1 MTVPVLPGP
10 ETVFL
15 GLDTDSPWFAG
26 HFPGHPI
33 LPGIAHLALV
43 ERALGG
49 LLDAPVRIAT
59 VPSLRLRRPL
69 GPGDALTLRL
79 APATGGAVRFEIAC
93 GAERASHGTVGLTA
107 DPGTLPAGADP
118 LLVAEVTAP
127 APDDPARL
135 LPHALPARLI
145 EAIGD
150 HQPER
155 LAARARI
162 PLDSPFAE
170 AGIAPALVALEL
182 AAQAAAALEAVE
194 RAARGEAGGARRG
207 YLVGARDARWAP
219 PLLPVGPPL
228 AVRVAL
234 EARALPLS
242 HYRFEVAV
250 AGTVVATGTIATFLG
265 DSNRQS
271 VSPLNRGQQP

>member
-1 MTVPVLPGP
+1 VAAVTVPALHGP
-10 ETVFL
+10 ETVSLAL
-15 GLDTDSPWFAG
+15 GADSPWFAG

-33 LPGIAHLALV
+33 LPGIAQLALV
-43 ERALGG
+43 ERALVA
-49 LLDAPVRIAT
+49 LLDAPVRIAA

-69 GPGDALTLRL
+69 GPGDALVLRL
-79 APATGGAVRFEIAC
+79 APAEGGAVRFEIAH
-93 GAERASHGTVGLTA
+93 GAQRASHGTVGFA
-107 DPGTLPAGADP
+107 PDPGTLPAGTDP
-118 LLVAEVTAP
+118 PPDAGVTAP
-127 APDDPARL
+127 APDDAATL

-155 LAARARI
+155 LTARARI
-162 PLDSPFAE
+162 PPDSPFAE
-170 AGIAPALVALEL
+170 ARIAPALVALEL

-194 RAARGEAGGARRG
+194 RAARGEGGGARRG

-219 PLLPVGPPL
+219 PLLPVGVPL

-242 HYRFEVAV
+242 HYRFEVAF

-265 DSNRQS
+265 DSNR
-271 VSPLNRGQQP
+271 